1 MDRRQTGLGF
11 THSRKHTDQTPSAS
25 NDLLWTSRFQ
35 KILLVVFVGCLVTQ
49 LIYAHYF
56 ASGSYVGVPPS
67 AVLSHMLMMV
77 LIYFAVSALA
87 AGLITL
93 VWHIISKLM
102 HRPA

>member
-1 MDRRQTGLGF
+1 
-11 THSRKHTDQTPSAS
+11 
-25 NDLLWTSRFQ
+25 
-35 KILLVVFVGCLVTQ
+35 
-49 LIYAHYF
+49 
-56 ASGSYVGVPPS
+56 
-67 AVLSHMLMMV
+67 MLMMV